1 MTTDFAHATLGRT
14 SLRVH
19 RLGLSASYRPGVQ
32 ALHRVVERGVNYFFG
47 YGFDGQMTRF
57 MRSFGDAVHHTK
69 KWFM

>member
-14 SLRVH
+14 GLRVH
-19 RLGLSASYRPGVQ
+19 RLGLSASYRPCVR
-32 ALHRVVERGVNYFFG
+32 ALHRAVERGVNYFFG

-57 MRSFGDAVHHTK
+57 MRSLGDAVHHSK